1 MKKKKEVSLISRI
14 RRIDDNSLIKFKKPT
29 QDNAVSA
36 DDFMAEN
43 SDVKMKTAK
52 VNYSDDNVKSLEQE
66 WKFDCS
72 AMPVNNFVVT
82 PYMYLQSGRV
92 LSVLYPS
99 SCCYLLPPQILP
111 LAEPMSESNDKEQVV
126 QDKIKDFSYDEDT
139 ATLYWICKGKE
150 EITKCKLANFEV
162 VIEKIYTLVGANV
175 GEERITLS
183 IKGKRNVLLDISLDK
198 LTGLHQE
205 LTKKNPEYRLYNDL
219 KGQASALFRQYVSEV
234 YEYSQECLPHAVIY
248 KNAGWQKNLNGW
260 HYYSATD
267 ENCQSDFYLAEVD
280 TDPFS
285 LVEWVGNLLLIADKQ
300 IMLPLLLHAHLGY
313 TLKLFEEAGY
323 NEQYIL
329 AMIGVSGSKK
339 TSLARVLFSLFG
351 DAIINFTSTDRAIE
365 LELMERQDSTM
376 ILDDLSSGSD
386 RILAGKFEK
395 ILRQLGDSTGRKR
408 SINSG
413 KGQETVSTRCAVVL
427 TAETDIDALSKSSKL
442 RTLAV
447 HLNVNSVNSD
457 MLRKFQDDE
466 LNSKAMGKFSKLEQ
480 YMTLYIR
487 FLEMNFDFFVDL
499 LKVIKIKKNNEFG
512 FARQVTIFNMLLGQV
527 DLVLRFWRFC
537 GMLDDKEFET
547 MYSHWLDIL
556 EELMTMNEKRGKEAE
571 PYILFLQAISQALR
585 SGKIAGNKSSYEED
599 SCYVHFIGYKDFPN
613 MILCPDSAY
622 DYVINYYNRLG
633 RVFTESPKALWD
645 KFYSLGL
652 LEVYEQKNHK
662 PKLFKQVKV
671 KRTSV
676 YCLCLKWRSVEA
688 LLNQMIPEA

>member
-1 MKKKKEVSLISRI
+1 MKKKEKVSLISRI
-14 RRIDDNSLIKFKKPT
+14 RRIDDNALRKFEEPT
-29 QDNAVSA
+29 QDNAVSVN
-36 DDFMAEN
+36 DFMAEN
-43 SDVKMKTAK
+43 PNFKMMTTK
-52 VNYSDDNVKSLEQE
+52 VNYSDENVRQE
-66 WKFDCS
+66 RTFDCS

-82 PYMYLQSGRV
+82 PYMYLQSGQG
-92 LSVLYPS
+92 LSVLYPN
-99 SCCYLLPPQILP
+99 SCRYLLPPQFLP
-111 LAEPMSESNDKEQVV
+111 SPEPTSESNDKKQIV
-126 QDKIKDFSYDEDT
+126 QNRINDFVYDENK
-139 ATLYWICKGKE
+139 ATLYWICRSKNE
-150 EITKCKLANFEV
+150 ETKYKLANFEV
-162 VIEKIYTLVGANV
+162 VVEKMYTLVGANV
-175 GEERITLS
+175 YEEGIILL
-183 IKGKRNVLLDISLDK
+183 IKGKHNISLDISLDK
-198 LTGLHQE
+198 LTVLHQE

-219 KGQASALFRQYVSEV
+219 KSQASALFRQYVSEI
-234 YEYSQECLPHAVIY
+234 YEYSQECLPHHVIY
-248 KNAGWQKNLNGW
+248 KNAGWQMTSGGW
-260 HYYSATD
+260 HYFSGID
-267 ENCQSDFYLAEVD
+267 ENCRSNFYLAEVD

-285 LVEWVGNLLLIADKQ
+285 LVEWVGYLFSVADYQ

-365 LELMERQDSTM
+365 LELMGRQDSTM

-413 KGQETVSTRCAVVL
+413 KGQEAVNTRCAVVL

-447 HLNVNSVNSD
+447 HLDVNSVNSD

-487 FLEMNFDFFVDL
+487 FLEINFDFFVDL
-499 LKVIKIKKNNEFG
+499 LKSIKIKKKNELG
-512 FARQVTIFNMLLGQV
+512 FARQVTIFNTLIGQV

-537 GMLDDKEFET
+537 GMLDDKGFEST
-547 MYSHWLDIL
+547 YSHWLDIL
-556 EELMTMNEKRGKEAE
+556 EELMKINEKRGKEAE

-585 SGKIAGNKSSYEED
+585 SGKVAADKSSYEEN
-599 SCYVHFIGYKDFPN
+599 SCYVDFIGYKDFPN
-613 MILCPDSAY
+613 MILYPDSAY
-622 DYVINYYNRLG
+622 DYVVNYYSRLG
-633 RVFTESPKALWD
+633 KVFTESPKVLWD

-662 PKLFKQVKV
+662 PKLLKIVKI
-671 KRTSV
+671 KSTAF
-676 YCLCLKWRSVEA
+676 YCLCLKWSSVES
-688 LLNQMIPEA
+688 LLNQMVPEL

>member
-92 LSVLYPS
+92 LSFLYPS

-175 GEERITLS
+175 SEEKIILS
-183 IKGKRNVLLDISLDK
+183 IKGKRNVSLDISLDK

-234 YEYSQECLPHAVIY
+234 YEYSQECLPHDVIY

-260 HYYSATD
+260 HYYSGND
-267 ENCQSDFYLAEVD
+267 ENCQSDFYLAEVE

-285 LVEWVGNLLLIADKQ
+285 
-300 IMLPLLLHAHLGY
+300 
-313 TLKLFEEAGY
+313 
-323 NEQYIL
+323 
-329 AMIGVSGSKK
+329 
-339 TSLARVLFSLFG
+339 
-351 DAIINFTSTDRAIE
+351 
-365 LELMERQDSTM
+365 
-376 ILDDLSSGSD
+376 
-386 RILAGKFEK
+386 
-395 ILRQLGDSTGRKR
+395 
-408 SINSG
+408 
-413 KGQETVSTRCAVVL
+413 
-427 TAETDIDALSKSSKL
+427 
-442 RTLAV
+442 
-447 HLNVNSVNSD
+447 
-457 MLRKFQDDE
+457 
-466 LNSKAMGKFSKLEQ
+466 
-480 YMTLYIR
+480 
-487 FLEMNFDFFVDL
+487 
-499 LKVIKIKKNNEFG
+499 
-512 FARQVTIFNMLLGQV
+512 
-527 DLVLRFWRFC
+527 
-537 GMLDDKEFET
+537 
-547 MYSHWLDIL
+547 
-556 EELMTMNEKRGKEAE
+556 
-571 PYILFLQAISQALR
+571 
-585 SGKIAGNKSSYEED
+585 
-599 SCYVHFIGYKDFPN
+599 
-613 MILCPDSAY
+613 
-622 DYVINYYNRLG
+622 
-633 RVFTESPKALWD
+633 
-645 KFYSLGL
+645 
-652 LEVYEQKNHK
+652 
-662 PKLFKQVKV
+662 
-671 KRTSV
+671 
-676 YCLCLKWRSVEA
+676 
-688 LLNQMIPEA
+688 

>member
-1 MKKKKEVSLISRI
+1 MKNKEKLSLISRI
-14 RRIDDNSLIKFKKPT
+14 RRIDDNTAIKFEEPN
-29 QDNAVSA
+29 QDNAVSV
-36 DDFMAEN
+36 DDFMVEN
-43 SDVKMKTAK
+43 PDVEMMTAK
-52 VNYSDDNVKSLEQE
+52 VNYSDENVRCLKQE
-66 WKFDCS
+66 CQLDHYTI
-72 AMPVNNFVVT
+72 PVNNFVVT
-82 PYMYLQSGRV
+82 PYMYLQSGQA
-92 LSVLYPS
+92 LSVLYPN
-99 SCCYLLPPQILP
+99 SCRYLLPPQFLP
-111 LAEPMSESNDKEQVV
+111 LTESMSESNDKEQVV
-126 QDKIKDFSYDEDT
+126 QNKIRDFSYDEDT
-139 ATLYWICKGKE
+139 ATLYWICRGKE
-150 EITKCKLANFEV
+150 EVTKCKLANFEV
-162 VIEKIYTLVGANV
+162 VIEKMYTLVGANV
-175 GEERITLS
+175 SEERIVLS
-183 IKGKRNVLLDISLDK
+183 IKGKRNVSLDISLDK

-219 KGQASALFRQYVSEV
+219 KSQASALFRQYVSEV
-234 YEYSQECLPHAVIY
+234 YEYSQECLPHEVIY
-248 KNAGWQKNLNGW
+248 KNAGWQRILNGW
-260 HYYSATD
+260 HYYSGND

-285 LVEWVGNLLLIADKQ
+285 LVEWVGNLLLVADQ
-300 IMLPLLLHAHLGY
+300 RIMLPLLLHAHLGY

-365 LELMERQDSTM
+365 LELMSRQDSTM

-395 ILRQLGDSTGRKR
+395 ILRQLGDSTGRRR

-413 KGQETVSTRCAVVL
+413 KGQEAVSTRCAVVL

-447 HLNVNSVNSD
+447 HLDVNSVDSG
-457 MLRKFQDDE
+457 MLMKFQDDE
-466 LNSKAMGKFSKLEQ
+466 LNSKALGIFSKLEQ
-480 YMTLYIR
+480 YMTQYIR
-487 FLEMNFDFFVDL
+487 FLEMNFDRFVDL
-499 LKVIKIKKNNEFG
+499 LKVIKVKNKSELN
-512 FARQVTIFNMLLGQV
+512 FARQITIFNMLLGQV
-527 DLVLRFWRFC
+527 DLVLHFWMFC
-537 GMLDDKEFET
+537 GMLDRKGFERV
-547 MYSHWLDIL
+547 YSHWLDIL

-585 SGKIAGNKSSYEED
+585 SGKIATDKNSYAD
-599 SCYVHFIGYKDFPN
+599 SYYVNHLIGYKDFPN
-613 MILCPDSAY
+613 MILYPDSAY
-622 DYVINYYNRLG
+622 NYVVDYYNRLG
-633 RVFTESPKALWD
+633 KVFTESPKALWD

-671 KRTSV
+671 KSTSA
-676 YCLCLKWRSVEA
+676 YCLCLKWCSVEA